1 MKRMIAWILA
11 IVLCVPAFLM
21 MGGCSKSSDE
31 ITVWWPS
38 GSAMEEI
45 INSAITDYTSA
56 HTDVKIK
63 VVYKPMDAFDAYKYA
78 LNDNKTRPDIA
89 ILDHVYVQALAYN
102 GLLMNMS
109 DYGSDDMK
117 KLYPSALYQANMYNG
132 HAYALP
138 LSANT
143 VVLMYNKD
151 ILKTCGITDE
161 QGNAKAPSTMD
172 ELLADCAIIKNK
184 GYTAFAQPLNDFSAM
199 EFVSY
204 VARRGGKLVSDD
216 YKTVT
221 LNSDPVKA
229 AVGDWKKLSAFS
241 NTASYEED
249 KFYTGSV
256 AFVEM
261 GSWALNKVTGSAQK
275 FDCGFAEMVKIDKNT
290 ENYSGLGLY
299 SLCIANQSNKKKQAF
314 GFAQYLSTNK
324 KVQLAFNKAESLFPV
339 TNEAL
344 NDPYY
349 TNNDALKVYAS
360 QLQKVEPRPGTP
372 AWPDL
377 EQTVVDMLRS
387 VVLDKGGD
395 YTVIINKYQKT
406 AQDATDNLF
415 H

>member
-1 MKRMIAWILA
+1 MKKKIVWILT
-11 IVLCVPAFLM
+11 IILM
-21 MGGCSKSSDE
+21 MPTFLLAGCAKSSSNE

-45 INSAITDYTSA
+45 INNAITDYTST

-78 LNDNKTRPDIA
+78 LNDSKTRPDIA

-102 GLLMNMS
+102 GLLMNLS
-109 DYGSDDMK
+109 DYGSDDTK
-117 KLYPSALYQANMYNG
+117 NLYPSALYQANTYNG
-132 HAYALP
+132 NAYALP

-143 VVLMYNKD
+143 VVLMYNKN
-151 ILKTCGITDE
+151 ILKACGITDAS
-161 QGNAKAPSTMD
+161 GNAKAPLTMD
-172 ELLADCAIIKNK
+172 ELLADCKIVKNK

-216 YKTVT
+216 YKTVQLDT
-221 LNSDPVKA
+221 DAVKA
-229 AVGDWKKLSAFS
+229 AVQDWKNLSAYS
-241 NTASYEED
+241 NTSSYEED

-261 GSWALNKVTGSAQK
+261 GSWAINKVSGSTAR
-275 FDCGFAEMVKIDKNT
+275 FDCGFSEMVKINNNS
-290 ENYSGLGLY
+290 ENFSGLGLY
-299 SLCIANQSNKKKQAF
+299 SLCIANQSEKKEQAY
-314 GFAQYLSTNK
+314 GFAKYLSANK
-324 KVQLAFNKAESLFPV
+324 TVQLAFNKAESLFPV

-344 NDPYY
+344 SDSYY

-372 AWPDL
+372 VWPDI

-387 VVLDKGGD
+387 VVLDNSGN
-395 YTVIINKYQKT
+395 YTAIINKYQKN
-406 AQDATDNLF
+406 AQDATNKLF
-415 H
+415 N